1 MTSANVQIELKKG
14 DKYSINNFVGEFKGE
29 GIPNEL
35 VYAKNG
41 TIRLNG
47 VKVQGDCIRVSGNVV
62 TVGFVDIRD
71 CYKVDR
77 NEDGDE
83 VKEYIGKSYSLL
95 ESTAELWDTVSN
107 PNALDTLSFES
118 EKGIYY
124 SFTMKDYL

>member
-1 MTSANVQIELKKG
+1 MTEANVKIELKKG

-29 GIPNEL
+29 GIPSEL
-35 VYAKNG
+35 IYAVNG

-71 CYKVDR
+71 CYEVDR

-83 VKEYIGKSYSLL
+83 VQKYLGKSYSLL

-107 PNALDTLSFES
+107 PNALDSLSFES

-124 SFTMKDYL
+124 SFIMKDYL

>member
-1 MTSANVQIELKKG
+1 MTSANVKIELKKG

-29 GIPNEL
+29 GIQHEL
-35 VYAKNG
+35 IYAKDG

-71 CYKVDR
+71 CYEVDR

-83 VKEYIGKSYSLL
+83 VKKYLGKSYDLL

-107 PNALDTLSFES
+107 PNALDKLTFES

-124 SFTMKDYL
+124 SFTMKEYL